1 MKVYASLTKIY
12 DSQAKDL
19 RFEVLNELKD
29 LSSRCDSNCLK
40 HTRFVFECDNTSLAE
55 QKDRACLLM
64 TDKVAVRAT
73 FSGSKSIHVIFQ
85 FEDALEDVCATYY
98 KEIWA
103 VCNRLF
109 FDNEAD
115 KACANPA
122 RLTRRPGAIREN
134 GKEQKLL
141 YDTPENLIHNDSD
154 TWKMIWRASRALI
167 ASRMVTTANEVLKDQ
182 KSFSKNHDG
191 LCKHYDVVEYYLTK
205 SFPKMTGNGDSSISL
220 FKAVRCCL
228 RYGDNSTLYDVL
240 HKARSE
246 RWSES
251 ELSRIIERIRSRYI

>member
-1 MKVYASLTKIY
+1 MKVYGDIHCISDEPRRCYA
-12 DSQAKDL
+12 
-19 RFEVLNELKD
+19 FEVLNELKN
-29 LSSRCDSNCLK
+29 LSSRCDSNCLY
-40 HTRFVFECDNTSLAE
+40 HTRFVFECDNTDLDKQFE
-55 QKDRACLLM
+55 RANALKKIAC
-64 TDKVAVRAT
+64 RAT
-73 FSGSKSIHVIFQ
+73 FSGSKSVHVIMEFGK
-85 FEDALEDVCATYY
+85 ELEDVCATYY
-98 KEIWA
+98 KEIWT

-141 YDTPENLIHNDSD
+141 YDTPENLIHKDSD

-191 LCKHYDVVEYYLTK
+191 LCRHYDVVEYYLKK

-220 FKAVRCCL
+220 FKAVRCCMKYND
-228 RYGDNSTLYDVL
+228 RSTLNEVL
-240 HKARSE
+240 DKARAE
-246 RWSES
+246 RWSIH

>member
-1 MKVYASLTKIY
+1 MNVYASLTKIY
-12 DSQAKDL
+12 DSPAKDL
-19 RFEVLNELKD
+19 RFEVLNELKN

-40 HTRFVFECDNTSLAE
+40 HTRFVFECDNTSLEE

-98 KEIWA
+98 KEIWT

-134 GKEQKLL
+134 GKEQTLL
-141 YDTPENLIHNDSD
+141 YDTPENLIHKDSD

-191 LCKHYDVVEYYLTK
+191 LCRHYDVVEYYLKK
-205 SFPKMTGNGDSSISL
+205 SFPKLTGNGDSSISL
-220 FKAVRCCL
+220 FNAVRCCMKYND
-228 RYGDNSTLYDVL
+228 RKTLNEVL
-240 HKARSE
+240 DKARAE
-246 RWSES
+246 KWSIP
-251 ELSRIIERIRSRYI
+251 ELARIQEQIKRKYL

>member
-12 DSQAKDL
+12 DSPANDL
-19 RFEVLNELKD
+19 RFEVLNELKN
-29 LSSRCDSNCLK
+29 LSSRCDSNCLY
-40 HTRFVFECDNTSLAE
+40 HTRFVFECDNTDLDKQSERADGL
-55 QKDRACLLM
+55 KDIAC
-64 TDKVAVRAT
+64 RAT
-73 FSGSKSIHVIFQ
+73 FSGSKSVHVIMEFGK
-85 FEDALEDVCATYY
+85 ELEDVCATYY
-98 KEIWA
+98 KEIWT

-134 GKEQKLL
+134 GKEQTLI
-141 YDTPENLIHNDSD
+141 YDKPENLIHKDSD

-191 LCKHYDVVEYYLTK
+191 LCRHYDVVEYYLKK
-205 SFPKMTGNGDSSISL
+205 SFPKLTGNGDSSISL
-220 FKAVRCCL
+220 FKAERCCL

-246 RWSES
+246 RWSET

>member
-12 DSQAKDL
+12 DSPAKDL
-19 RFEVLNELKD
+19 RFEVLNELKN
-29 LSSRCDSNCLK
+29 LSSRCDSNCLY
-40 HTRFVFECDNTSLAE
+40 HTRFVFECDNTDLDKQFE
-55 QKDRACLLM
+55 RANAIKKIAC
-64 TDKVAVRAT
+64 RAT
-73 FSGSKSIHVIFQ
+73 FSGSKSVHVIMEFGK
-85 FEDALEDVCATYY
+85 ELEDVCATYY
-98 KEIWA
+98 KEIWT

-141 YDTPENLIHNDSD
+141 YDTPENLIHKDSD

-191 LCKHYDVVEYYLTK
+191 LCKHYDVVEYYLKK

-251 ELSRIIERIRSRYI
+251 ELSRIQEQIKRKYL

>member
-1 MKVYASLTKIY
+1 MKVYATLTKIY
-12 DSQAKDL
+12 DKPAKDL
-19 RFEVLNELKD
+19 RFEVLNELKN
-29 LSSRCDSNCLK
+29 LSSRCDSNCLY
-40 HTRFVFECDNTSLAE
+40 HTRFVFECDNTSLEE

-98 KEIWA
+98 KEIWT

-109 FDNEAD
+109 FDNGAD

-134 GKEQKLL
+134 GKEQTLI
-141 YDTPENLIHNDSD
+141 YDKPENLIFKDSD
-154 TWKMIWRASRALI
+154 TWKTIWRAVRALI
-167 ASRMVTTANEVLKDQ
+167 ASRMVIHANEVLKDQ

-191 LCKHYDVVEYYLTK
+191 LCKHYDVVEYYLKK

-220 FKAVRCCL
+220 FKAVRCCIKYND
-228 RYGDNSTLYDVL
+228 RSTLNEVL
-240 HKARSE
+240 DKARAE
-246 RWSES
+246 KWSIP
-251 ELSRIIERIRSRYI
+251 ELARIQEQIRRKYI